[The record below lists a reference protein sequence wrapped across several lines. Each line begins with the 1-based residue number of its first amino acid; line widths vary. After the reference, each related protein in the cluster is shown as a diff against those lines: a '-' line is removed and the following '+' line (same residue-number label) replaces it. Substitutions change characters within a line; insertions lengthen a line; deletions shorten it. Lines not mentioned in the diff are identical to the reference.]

1 MTLVNSEKEDD
12 LEYIFKEEI
21 SVYKSLLTLET
32 SKRDSILQSKGRDLE
47 STSKQ
52 ISHLLTVAGQVEEKR
67 QVAISK
73 FFESKNVKPRGETI
87 VLSEF
92 LECIQED
99 ERLIF
104 EELAKD
110 LREVVSELREKIN
123 INEKL
128 LEAKQEIFEL
138 SMEALK
144 AASVGLQEL
153 GSYDAPSK
161 VNRSRMNVMLNT
173 KA

>member
-1 MTLVNSEKEDD
+1 MTQVNSEKEED

-21 SVYKSLLTLET
+21 SVYRSILSLE
-32 SKRDSILQSKGRDLE
+32 SNKREIILQSRGRELE
-47 STSKQ
+47 SASKQ
-52 ISHLLTVAGQVEEKR
+52 ISHLLGIAGQVEEKR
-67 QVAISK
+67 QSAISK
-73 FFESKNVKPRGETI
+73 LFESKNIKPKGNRV
-87 VLSEF
+87 VLSELIEF
-92 LECIQED
+92 IEED
-99 ERLIF
+99 ERGKF
-104 EELAKD
+104 EGLAND
-110 LREVVSELREKIN
+110 LRDVVAQLRECIT

-128 LEAKQEIFEL
+128 LHAKQEIFEL

-144 AASVGLQEL
+144 AASVGIQEL

>member
-1 MTLVNSEKEDD
+1 MTLVNTEKEDD

-73 FFESKNVKPRGETI
+73 FFEAKNVKPRG
-87 VLSEF
+87 
-92 LECIQED
+92 
-99 ERLIF
+99 
-104 EELAKD
+104 
-110 LREVVSELREKIN
+110 
-123 INEKL
+123 
-128 LEAKQEIFEL
+128 
-138 SMEALK
+138 
-144 AASVGLQEL
+144 
-153 GSYDAPSK
+153 
-161 VNRSRMNVMLNT
+161 
-173 KA
+173 

>member
-1 MTLVNSEKEDD
+1 MTQVNSEKEDD

-52 ISHLLTVAGQVEEKR
+52 ISHLLAVAGQVEEKR

-73 FFESKNVKPRGETI
+73 FFEAKNVKPRGETI

-92 LECIQED
+92 LEYIQED
-99 ERLIF
+99 ERIVF

-110 LREVVSELREKIN
+110 LR
-123 INEKL
+123 
-128 LEAKQEIFEL
+128 
-138 SMEALK
+138 
-144 AASVGLQEL
+144 
-153 GSYDAPSK
+153 
-161 VNRSRMNVMLNT
+161 
-173 KA
+173 